1 MVEISWFGRTSLHA
15 SCILNTRS
23 SIVDDD
29 DHLYV
34 VTVVIVKLGR
44 QVQRKLAVVV
54 VVGGESHASK
64 QFSDVFTMGN
74 KLLPSSLYSFS
85 VEKE

>member
-23 SIVDDD
+23 IVDDD
-29 DHLYV
+29 DHLCV
-34 VTVVIVKLGR
+34 VTVEILKLGR

-74 KLLPSSLYSFS
+74 KLLPSSLYSSS

>member
-23 SIVDDD
+23 SVVDD
-29 DHLYV
+29 DHLCV
-34 VTVVIVKLGR
+34 VTVVILKLGR

-74 KLLPSSLYSFS
+74 KLLPSSLYSSS

>member
-23 SIVDDD
+23 IVDD

-34 VTVVIVKLGR
+34 VTVEILKLGR